1 MLIELIFLKR
11 NIAKYMTTLLRMAFI
26 NFGKKEKKTFRYDF
40 SFFFFCLSN
49 LGFWFT
55 LMLCPYPW
63 FEEII
68 KSFSGLNHSEGI
80 KVLMLRICMGSMKK
94 KTD

>member
-1 MLIELIFLKR
+1 MIFL
-11 NIAKYMTTLLRMAFI
+11 
-26 NFGKKEKKTFRYDF
+26 
-40 SFFFFCLSN
+40 FFFCHLN

-55 LMLCPYPW
+55 LMLCPSPW

-80 KVLMLRICMGSMKK
+80 KLLMLRICMDSMKK
-94 KTD
+94 KTDCKCLEGLIQLLDLVYFRVLLASDVNLIWEAK